1 MMNEECHVD
10 FCESHVMKIKSRASR
25 LPNGSFFIFLLAML
39 LVPTASPAQ
48 QHHQPNGQDTQQ
60 RHEFSPERF
69 NQHMEQFITDHAG
82 LTPEEATAF
91 FPLLHEML
99 DHQRE
104 NNDKQ
109 RQVMGQCSGGQPTE
123 AQYEQ
128 AIMATIDLE
137 EENKRIERTYY
148 RKFSSVLSW
157 EKIHKVRTALIE
169 FQMEALR
176 RFSPPQQQQQPHRR
190 DFQHWDWSAHEDGN
204 R

>member
-10 FCESHVMKIKSRASR
+10 SCESHVMKVKRQGARPS
-25 LPNGSFFIFLLAML
+25 LGSFFIALLMML
-39 LVPTASPAQ
+39 LPATSPAQ
-48 QHHQPNGQDTQQ
+48 QPKGQDAQQ

-69 NQHMEQFITDHAG
+69 NQHLERFITERSG
-82 LTPEEATAF
+82 LAPEEATAF

-99 DHQRE
+99 ARQRE

-109 RQVMGQCSGGQPTE
+109 REVMSQCGSGHPSE

-128 AIMATIDLE
+128 AIMSTIDLE

-148 RKFSSVLSW
+148 RKFSTVLSW
-157 EKIHKVRTALIE
+157 EKLHKVRTALIE

-176 RFSPPQQQQQPHRR
+176 RFSPPQQQQPHQR
-190 DFQHWDWSAHEDGN
+190 DFRHWDWGDHKKGGQ
-204 R
+204 